1 MAPLVC
7 TLPGPTGQHAVHHV
21 AVDSP
26 NEPENAWDQM
36 NFAHLSLVNPLKP
49 VHVTA
54 DVDEI
59 SSHNGHLAVPP
70 AALDNRLVPSPIP
83 AQMKFDMNHKCA
95 QITQDFM
102 VPGHHGQHAVQHV
115 VAASRLDQSNI
126 HVAVRIT
133 FKNELVT
140 KMPVTT
146 NNGVNGVIALSH
158 VAVEMLFVN
167 VFTVAL
173 VKFKPIPNTTDV
185 GARKQIVNVGDKNGQ
200 ICHQQ
205 FDRDSSPTFVTV
217 NHVPGAL

>member
-1 MAPLVC
+1 MHHDVHTGQSGVA
-7 TLPGPTGQHAVHHV
+7 GQHAVHHV

-26 NEPENAWDQM
+26 NEPENAWDLM
-36 NFAHLSLVNPLKP
+36 NFAHLSLVNPLKHVP
-49 VHVTA
+49 VMA
-54 DVDEI
+54 DVGGI

-70 AALDNRLVPSPIP
+70 VALDNRLVPSPIP
-83 AQMKFDMNHKCA
+83 AQMKLDMNHRCV

-115 VAASRLDQSNI
+115 VAASKPDQSNI
-126 HVAVRIT
+126 HVAVRIM

-173 VKFKPIPNTTDV
+173 VKFKPIPNSVTPIHAVTT
-185 GARKQIVNVGDKNGQ
+185 
-200 ICHQQ
+200 
-205 FDRDSSPTFVTV
+205 
-217 NHVPGAL
+217 VPGLTGHHAVPHVVSELCPE

>member
-1 MAPLVC
+1 MKSKKRPAVHHDVH
-7 TLPGPTGQHAVHHV
+7 TGQSGVAGQHAVHHV

-26 NEPENAWDQM
+26 NEPENAWDLM
-36 NFAHLSLVNPLKP
+36 NFAHLSLVNPLKHVP
-49 VHVTA
+49 VMA
-54 DVDEI
+54 DVGGI

-70 AALDNRLVPSPIP
+70 VALDNRLVPSPIP
-83 AQMKFDMNHKCA
+83 VQMKLDMNHRCA
-95 QITQDFM
+95 RIMQGFM

-115 VAASRLDQSNI
+115 VAASKPDQSNI
-126 HVAVRIT
+126 HVAVRIM

-173 VKFKPIPNTTDV
+173 VKFKPIPNSVIPIHAVTT
-185 GARKQIVNVGDKNGQ
+185 
-200 ICHQQ
+200 
-205 FDRDSSPTFVTV
+205 
-217 NHVPGAL
+217 VPGLTGHHAVPHVVSELCPE